1 MLSIG
6 SFITIDYTESEKNM
20 TEKEEKYSK
29 TDATKTKQES
39 KINSTIRDNKKAQKN
54 VQKRNTSIKII

>member
-6 SFITIDYTESEKNM
+6 SFITIDYTESEKNI

>member
-6 SFITIDYTESEKNM
+6 SFITIDYTESEKNI

-39 KINSTIRDNKKAQKN
+39 KINATIRDNKKAQKN
-54 VQKRNTSIKII
+54 VRKRNTSIKII

>member
-6 SFITIDYTESEKNM
+6 SFITIDYTESEKNI

-29 TDATKTKQES
+29 TDAKKTKQES

>member
-1 MLSIG
+1 
-6 SFITIDYTESEKNM
+6 M